1 MKSLINISLVGLLTG
16 ALILSSCKPDGNK
29 NKGLGGAEVP
39 DSFNIESIALDPQI
53 IDDIVQVSNP
63 VEMAALI
70 KSIEVGFSRKYLA
83 NIDQVDKYA
92 TSYHQAINLGIF
104 GADLGYLN
112 MYNQTNAVLDYIA
125 AIKTLA
131 DGIRVGHYFDF
142 VTLKRLAQNNENLD
156 SLMYISVHNF
166 NQVDKFLREDNRSNL
181 SALMVTGVWIEGL
194 YLATQVYKEK
204 AHPDLK
210 ERIGE
215 QKIVMGNLM
224 LILENYKHDRQ
235 FASLIEQLAE
245 LKEMYSSVE
254 ITITKGDPE
263 SKVVDGVLT
272 FIQNDISVV
281 VMDDELLVDII
292 AKTEEIR
299 NNIINI

>member
-1 MKSLINISLVGLLTG
+1 MKSLLNITLVGLLTG
-16 ALILSSCKPDGNK
+16 TLLLSSCKPDGNK
-29 NKGLGGAEVP
+29 NKGGLDVP
-39 DSFNIESIALDPQI
+39 TDSFNIESIALDPQI

-194 YLATQVYKEK
+194 YLATQKKKKK

-224 LILENYKHDRQ
+224 LILENYKHDKQ

-281 VMDDELLVDII
+281 VMDDELLLDII

>member
-1 MKSLINISLVGLLTG
+1 MKSLLNITLVGLLTG
-16 ALILSSCKPDGNK
+16 TLLLSSCKPDGNK
-29 NKGLGGAEVP
+29 NKGGLDVP
-39 DSFNIESIALDPQI
+39 TDSFNIESIALDPQI

-224 LILENYKHDRQ
+224 LILENYKHDKQ

-281 VMDDELLVDII
+281 VMDDELLLDII